1 MNPLFEIVTAA
12 ALTAQL
18 MLAIWLC
25 AFHLPRRAN
34 CERRFA
40 ACIAAVLLILVAYF
54 ALKMSTGFAFMPN
67 MSVITLFAYIAL
79 PLSFVFIFACCDV
92 TGWTALFF
100 ATSAFAMYRLVDI
113 ATSIGFALLLLTAPS
128 LVQYPDLMLAGRVV
142 WMAILCPVFYR
153 LYTLPVRKGG
163 VFQIENRLTVAIV
176 TVMILCVAG
185 FDLVN
190 TSLLASGASHAL
202 VMLSYILYFIFTAF
216 ILYAEFEMVYRAKL
230 AVDVATL
237 SVLMENER
245 RQYEI
250 SSDLIDAIN
259 TKCHDIRHSIQHY
272 EATGSVVTSALLDD
286 IAREVNIY
294 DSMVQSDS
302 KPLDVILTEKG
313 FVCEQ
318 EGIVFSC
325 IADGAAT
332 SFMAP
337 ADVYSLFGN
346 ALDNAIEAVRK
357 VDDPAKRVISLDVR
371 TSHDMLLVHVEN
383 YYEGELKLVDGVP
396 QTSKDDPASH
406 GFGIKSMQRVT
417 ENYGGSFVTFAGDE
431 IFSVNIAI
439 PLAA

>member
-1 MNPLFEIVTAA
+1 MNPLFEIGTAII
-12 ALTAQL
+12 LTVQFL
-18 MLAIWLC
+18 CSLWLC
-25 AFHLPRRAN
+25 ASHLPRRSN
-34 CERRFA
+34 SPVR
-40 ACIAAVLLILVAYF
+40 ILVCVAVYLLVLGLYF
-54 ALKMSTGFAFMPN
+54 GSQGYLASMQIQTT
-67 MSVITLFAYIAL
+67 VITLMAYIAL
-79 PLSFVFIFACCDV
+79 PLSFMFVYVCCGV
-92 TGWTALFF
+92 TAWTALFF
-100 ATSAFAMYRLVDI
+100 ATSAYAMYRLVDI
-113 ATSIGFALLLLTAPS
+113 AASIGFAVILLVAPS
-128 LVQYPDLMLAGRVV
+128 MLQFPDLITVIRIGS
-142 WMAILCPVFYR
+142 MAILFPVYYR
-153 LYTLPVRKGG
+153 LYTIPVRKGG
-163 VFQIENRLTVAIV
+163 VFEIKNCLTVGIV

-190 TSLLASGASHAL
+190 TTLLASGASHAL
-202 VMLSYILYFIFTAF
+202 VMLSYILYFILTAF

-230 AVDVATL
+230 SVDVATL

-259 TKCHDIRHSIQHY
+259 QKCHDIRQSIRSY
-272 EATGSVVTSALLDD
+272 ESAGSPVTDALLAD
-286 IAREVNIY
+286 IAQEVNIY
-294 DSMVQSDS
+294 DSIAQSDS

-318 EGIVFSC
+318 EGIAFTC

-371 TSHDMLLVHVEN
+371 TAHDMLLVHVEN
-383 YYEGELKLVDGVP
+383 YYTGELNLVDGEI
-396 QTSKDDPASH
+396 QTSKDDAANH

-417 ENYGGSFVTFAGDE
+417 ENYGGSLVTFAGDE

-439 PLAA
+439 PIAA